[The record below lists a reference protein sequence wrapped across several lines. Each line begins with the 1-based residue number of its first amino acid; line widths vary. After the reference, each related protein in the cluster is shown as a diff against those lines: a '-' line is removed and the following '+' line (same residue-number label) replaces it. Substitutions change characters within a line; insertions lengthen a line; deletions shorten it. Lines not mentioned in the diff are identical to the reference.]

1 MLASAGRQGTRGL
14 LFSGRMLNLL
24 ARILLLEGRGNEA
37 RGLADSDLAANRK
50 AGAPEKA
57 RSAREEREMFL
68 GGRLTD

>member
-1 MLASAGRQGTRGL
+1 
-14 LFSGRMLNLL
+14 MLNLL

-37 RGLADSDLAANRK
+37 RGLAESDLAANRK

-57 RSAREEREMFL
+57 RSAREEREKFL